1 MKINQNS
8 ACNIILLQYK
18 YTDYINF
25 LLRKEKKEKERKRKK
40 KQMTTI
46 REIPKKDEF
55 VSNCCGVSIIENTD
69 LCSSCNNHC
78 GIETE
83 ENHYN

>member
-1 MKINQNS
+1 MK
-8 ACNIILLQYK
+8 
-18 YTDYINF
+18 
-25 LLRKEKKEKERKRKK
+25 E
-40 KQMTTI
+40 TTI
-46 REIPKKDEF
+46 KEIPKKDEF
-55 VSNCCGVSIIENTD
+55 VSNCCGISIIENTD